1 MMILMCTMSATGIR
15 SQSTTTTIPENWMQ
29 SLVDFRTSVLL
40 HNVSDLTELQ
50 VLLTKWDSLGVSK
63 NDQIHFT
70 FNVLM
75 YRVVKN
81 YSFKVIMKKA
91 KKLGA
96 KVIVDNFT
104 EDDLRVIVENKD
116 ILDLIFEDVLRWKY
130 PFAIDPETEIFKEIL
145 AYDIKKGEK
154 IAEIGAGTGMFSLL
168 LAMFLPDVELFV
180 NELDKDFL
188 EYTTKKFIAIFGS
201 NLEENAVSMIKGGLI
216 STHLEGI
223 DLDKIIVRNTL
234 HHFSKTDAMMH
245 SIENSL
251 KPDGMLFVKESIK
264 ELNPNGCEKEL
275 TRDQIKKIF
284 LKSNFELIE
293 EIDFSYSV
301 LFKLKKKKIIEILP
315 EVNEGE

>member
-63 NDQIHFT
+63 DDQIHFT
-70 FNVLM
+70 YNVLM

-201 NLEENAVSMIKGGLI
+201 NLEENAVSMIKGGRR
-216 STHLEGI
+216 STSLEGY
-223 DLDKIIVRNTL
+223 DLDKIFLRNTL
-234 HHFSKTDAMMH
+234 HHILYTEDMLL

-251 KPDGMLFVKESIK
+251 KSDGMLLVKESI
-264 ELNPNGCEKEL
+264 
-275 TRDQIKKIF
+275 
-284 LKSNFELIE
+284 
-293 EIDFSYSV
+293 
-301 LFKLKKKKIIEILP
+301 
-315 EVNEGE
+315 